1 VAAKAAF
8 QAISLTDCRG
18 FFFSAQYD
26 TSFMELL

>member
-18 FFFSAQYD
+18 LFSAKYA
-26 TSFMELL
+26 TSFMEML